1 MENGNKRT
9 GWNITDFSEDGTGKV
24 PQPPLVGFLNVWYVC
39 VSVHMQQEWDISSSV
54 WHAVMEML
62 IGLFDRDV
70 ALKKPKKPK
79 KEVRI
84 TLLY

>member
-1 MENGNKRT
+1 MLFGKWEQKDWLEHNR
-9 GWNITDFSEDGTGKV
+9 FSEDGTEF
-24 PQPPLVGFLNVWYVC
+24 VGFLNVWYVC
-39 VSVHMQQEWDISSSV
+39 VSVHRQQEWDISSSV

-70 ALKKPKKPK
+70 ALKKNHKKTK
-79 KEVRI
+79 KGVRI